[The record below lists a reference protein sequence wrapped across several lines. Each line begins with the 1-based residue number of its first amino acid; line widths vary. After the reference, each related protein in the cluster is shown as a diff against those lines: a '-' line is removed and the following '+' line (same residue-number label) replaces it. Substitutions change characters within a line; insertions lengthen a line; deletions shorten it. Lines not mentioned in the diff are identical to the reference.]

1 MVLSLGLYTR
11 WLVGWLVLLQ
21 LFQVLPLLLL
31 SGPSCKKSFSVYVR
45 QDECIGL
52 QFALLW
58 WTYVCP
64 HLKTFRDIQFRDHY
78 EICGKGIILA
88 CQFFFLRGLRWLGA
102 ADPAHCMY
110 PEERSRSGGSL
121 DNLKSGCWST
131 FSADA
136 FYFGIKRSDK
146 GYGFFLCKCEQLGAV
161 GRTAIFFLS
170 ELWSFF
176 NFCSSMMVA
185 VEHESVSILHIF
197 PLTRTST
204 VEQLH
209 GWGLCTLTWKVKFES
224 DDSSCSSSWT
234 QFAVDCVNPLVPSS
248 LQVSSLASRRSF
260 FPLIICRILLQI
272 TSSGSV
278 NPHLATWS
286 HNRTRYWATDS
297 PYFIFDTFFSNLQ
310 RAQSGLTMEM
320 VVESSNDFR
329 VFV

>member
-102 ADPAHCMY
+102 ADPAHC
-110 PEERSRSGGSL
+110 RSRSGGSL